1 MLRRSC
7 RNEMRNAMDGN
18 KQAAQTRPDMRPRG
32 HEQMLQEMHQG
43 TIWAL
48 FVNIMLGVWL
58 IAAPFTLG
66 YFTEAAGIDAARVTA
81 ERGLP
86 SVLARNQ
93 MMAWSDIISGALI
106 VVFGFLSLSRRFSWA
121 QWATAAVGFWLLF
134 APLVFWAPTPVAYL
148 NDTLIGALV
157 IGFSVL
163 IPMMPGMSMEGMM
176 GGPDVPPGWDYCPST
191 PVQRAPIIGLAFA
204 SIPIAIYLTAFQMG
218 YIPRAWDPFFGEGTM
233 TIITSDVS
241 KAWPIPDA
249 GLGVV
254 SYILE
259 VLMGLMG
266 DKRRWRTMPWMVLAF
281 IVLVVPLGVV
291 SIFFIIIQ
299 PIVIGTWC
307 TPCLVAALFMLVM
320 IPFALDE
327 LVAMGQFLAQSKRD
341 GKSLLRTFFMGDA
354 MRGGGPDQ
362 TQGFH
367 NTPAVVARDMARGV
381 TVPWTLLLSCA
392 IGVWLM
398 FTRLIYGTSGSM
410 ADSDHLIGALAITV
424 AVIAMAEVARPVR
437 FINILFGLWL
447 IAAPWVLDGASTVA
461 AAGSIAAGIGLV
473 LLSLPKGPIEHRYAA
488 WDRLIV

>member
-1 MLRRSC
+1 MDARKTGTA
-7 RNEMRNAMDGN
+7 EHQGHAMH
-18 KQAAQTRPDMRPRG
+18 APDHAR
-32 HEQMLQEMHQG
+32 MLQDMHQS

-48 FVNIMLGVWL
+48 FINIMFGVWL
-58 IAAPFTLG
+58 IAAPFMLG
-66 YFTEAAGIDAARVTA
+66 YFTDAAGADAARVTA
-81 ERGLP
+81 VRGLA

-93 MMAWSDIISGALI
+93 MMAWSDIISGCLI

-157 IGFSVL
+157 IGFAVL

-176 GGPDVPPGWDYCPST
+176 GEPDIPPGWDYCPST

-204 SIPIAIYLTAFQMG
+204 GVPISMYLTAFQMG
-218 YIPRAWDPFFGEGTM
+218 YIPQAWDPFFGDGTM

-249 GLGVV
+249 GLGAV
-254 SYILE
+254 SYVLE

-281 IVLVVPLGVV
+281 ILLVVPLGVV

-307 TPCLVAALFMLVM
+307 TLCLLAALFMLIM

-327 LVAMGQFLAQSKRD
+327 LVAMGQFLLQTRRD
-341 GKSLLRTFFMGDA
+341 GKSLLRSFFMGDA
-354 MRGGGPDQ
+354 MRGGSADR
-362 TQGFH
+362 TNGFE
-367 NTPAVVARDMARGV
+367 NPPLVIARDMARGV
-381 TVPWTLLLSCA
+381 NVPWTLLLSCA

-398 FTRLIYGTSGSM
+398 FTRLTLGTSGSM
-410 ADSDHLIGALAITV
+410 ANSDHLAGALAVTV
-424 AVIAMAEVARPVR
+424 AVIAMAEVARPLR
-437 FINILFGLWL
+437 FINVLFGFWL
-447 IAAPWVLDGASTVA
+447 IAAPWILSGTSTVA
-461 AAGSIAAGIGLV
+461 AWGSVFAGIALV
-473 LLSLPKGPIEHRYAA
+473 LLSLPRGTVSHRYAG
-488 WDRLIV
+488 WDRYIF